1 MVAGTVRPATVAA
14 FNRETGTALL
24 DMNDPLAGQV
34 LECTVRLKTFDVNQP
49 EVMVTIEE
57 PSDRDV
63 PARRFN
69 LEVLRHYNG
78 VSRSEI
84 YVSLCGIVYDVTSA
98 ARMYGEWMDE

>member
-78 VSRSEI
+78 VSRPEI